1 MKLFIRNNLFFLFAF
16 LLVSSCE
23 TISSIPEKI
32 IDVST
37 DTFDYVG
44 SVFTGDKENEV
55 SQSNEEA
62 KDSLKSDQNMNID
75 KSLKSEK
82 SEEIVNDRKLS
93 LDESS
98 EVLESVKPV
107 EVEKKVVEKKTIEK
121 EFDSPLKKEENDQSV
136 DIQKNTKKEIINL
149 EEIEKSNKK
158 ELKLKNKIQFKIA
171 TINFRSGSS
180 TINSKGHKKIKK
192 VLRLAL
198 AKNAK
203 IKIVGHASTRTK
215 DMDIISHK
223 LLNFKISDERA
234 HSVAAVFIK
243 NNFPLERLITEA
255 VSDSKPLFHEVM
267 PAGTYA
273 NQRTEIYLIY

>member
-1 MKLFIRNNLFFLFAF
+1 MKLIIRNNFFLLFAF
-16 LLVSSCE
+16 FLISSCE
-23 TISSIPEKI
+23 TISFIPEKI
-32 IDVST
+32 INVST

-44 SVFTGDKENEV
+44 SIFTGDKEDKV
-55 SQSNEEA
+55 SQSNLENQ
-62 KDSLKSDQNMNID
+62 DSLKSDQNKNID
-75 KSLKSEK
+75 KEAKSEK
-82 SEEIVNDRKLS
+82 SEEIVNDTNIALE
-93 LDESS
+93 ESS
-98 EVLESVKPV
+98 EVLESAKPV
-107 EVEKKVVEKKTIEK
+107 EVEKKVVEKNTTEK
-121 EFDSPLKKEENDQSV
+121 VFDSPLKNEGNDEFIE
-136 DIQKNTKKEIINL
+136 IQENTKKEIIKL
-149 EEIEKSNKK
+149 DEIEKSNKK

-180 TINSKGHKKIKK
+180 TINPKGHKKIKK
-192 VLRLAL
+192 VLKLAL

>member
-44 SVFTGDKENEV
+44 SVFTGDKEDQV

-62 KDSLKSDQNMNID
+62 KDSLKSDQNVNID
-75 KSLKSEK
+75 KTLKSDE
-82 SEEIVNDRKLS
+82 SEEIINDRKLS

-121 EFDSPLKKEENDQSV
+121 EFDSPLKKEANNESI
-136 DIQKNTKKEIINL
+136 DIQNNTKKEILNL

-180 TINSKGHKKIKK
+180 TINPKGHKKIKK
-192 VLRLAL
+192 VLKLAL

>member
-107 EVEKKVVEKKTIEK
+107 EVEKKVVKKKTIEK

-149 EEIEKSNKK
+149 EEIEKSDKK